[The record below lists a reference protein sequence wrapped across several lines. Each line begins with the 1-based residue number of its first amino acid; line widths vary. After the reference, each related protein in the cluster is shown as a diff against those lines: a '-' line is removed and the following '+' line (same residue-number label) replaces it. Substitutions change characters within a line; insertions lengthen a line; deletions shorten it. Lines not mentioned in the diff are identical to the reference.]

1 MKKLMLSACSLFVLA
16 GCSSVK
22 SVSVPFFSSLPE
34 GVTLIEESS
43 AQAGKV
49 KIPYEKYRL
58 ENGLTVILSPDHSDP
73 LVHVD
78 VTYHVGSAR
87 EEIGKSGF
95 AHFFEHMMFQGSEN
109 VGDQQHFKIIT
120 EAGGTLNGTTNR
132 DRTNYFET
140 VPANQ
145 LEKML
150 WLESD
155 RMGFLLDAVSQRKF
169 EVQRDTVKNER
180 AQRYDNRP
188 YGLIWEKMAE
198 AIYPEGHPYSWQT
211 IGYVEDLDRVDV
223 NDLKAFFLR
232 WYGPN
237 NAVLTI
243 GGDIDTDQTLEWVN
257 KYFGSI
263 PRGPEVDSA
272 PKQPATL
279 KENRFITLED
289 RIRQPMVMM
298 AWPTTYKGEDH
309 QASLDALASLLGEG
323 NNSLLYQNLVKTQKA
338 VDAGAFQDCAEL
350 ACTFYVYAMGDSG
363 DKGDLAS
370 LYQELMQTLD
380 EFKQKGADGKRLE
393 HIIGKAE
400 ADAVF
405 SLQSVSGKVSQLA
418 SNETFF
424 ATPDR
429 IEYQLDQLRAVT
441 ADSVNQAYQQ
451 FIDGKNKVTLSVVPK
466 GKIDMAVQKANFVTP
481 ARTLPEYQKI
491 TDDQLAY
498 RKAENSFDRAQMP
511 PAGEPVKAEMPD
523 LYKVH
528 FDNGSE
534 LLGAVSDE
542 TPTVLMQFRFPAG
555 SRFDPVGKEGLAKLT
570 AAMMEEGT
578 TSRSAEELQAE
589 LDKLGSNISVSA
601 ERYSTTVTLS
611 ALEKN
616 LPATL
621 EIFQQMIRSP
631 AFDEDDFARAKKQMI
646 EGAVYEQQQPS
657 WMASQATRQVIYD
670 DTLFARSSDG
680 TMASLQ
686 ALTLADVKA
695 FYQSHYTPQSTQIV
709 VVGDLSR
716 REMASQLAFWKAWQG
731 EAAPLYRPQVVKPLS
746 DSKIYLVD
754 KPGAPQSVIRM
765 VRLGLP
771 YDATGEMFLSQLANF
786 NLAGNFNSRLNQNLR
801 EDKGY
806 TYGAQGYFASNLETG
821 VVVFDAQ
828 VRADATIPALMEMEN
843 ELNEFSQSGMTDDE
857 LHFMRQA
864 VGQQDALKYETPG
877 QKAQLIGNILR
888 YSLDEDYLKQRNAIV
903 ENIDKAPLN
912 DLAKKWF
919 DPNDY
924 QMIVV
929 GDAKT
934 LRPQLEK
941 LNKAVEELEI
951 IR

>member
-1 MKKLMLSACSLFVLA
+1 
-16 GCSSVK
+16 
-22 SVSVPFFSSLPE
+22 
-34 GVTLIEESS
+34 
-43 AQAGKV
+43 
-49 KIPYEKYRL
+49 
-58 ENGLTVILSPDHSDP
+58 
-73 LVHVD
+73 
-78 VTYHVGSAR
+78 
-87 EEIGKSGF
+87 
-95 AHFFEHMMFQGSEN
+95 
-109 VGDQQHFKIIT
+109 
-120 EAGGTLNGTTNR
+120 
-132 DRTNYFET
+132 
-140 VPANQ
+140 
-145 LEKML
+145 
-150 WLESD
+150 
-155 RMGFLLDAVSQRKF
+155 MGFLLDAVSQRKF
-169 EVQRDTVKNER
+169 EIQRDTVKNER

-188 YGLIWEKMAE
+188 YGLIWERMAE
-198 AIYPEGHPYSWQT
+198 AMYPEGHPYSWQT

-243 GGDIDTDQTLEWVN
+243 GGDIDIDQTLEWVN
-257 KYFGSI
+257 QYFGSI
-263 PRGPEVDSA
+263 PRGPEVNNA

-279 KENRFITLED
+279 DENRFITLED
-289 RIRQPMVMM
+289 RIRQPMVMIG
-298 AWPTTYKGEDH
+298 WPTTYSGEAQ

-363 DKGDLAS
+363 DKGDLS
-370 LYQELMQTLD
+370 QLYQEIMQTL
-380 EFKQKGADGKRLE
+380 EQFKQQGANAQRLE
-393 HIIGKAE
+393 QILGKAE

-418 SNETFF
+418 ANETFF

-429 IEYQLDQLRAVT
+429 IEQQLDQLRAVT

-451 FIDGKNKVTLSVVPK
+451 FLDGKNKVTLSVVPK
-466 GKIDMAVQKANFVTP
+466 GKTDLAVQTANFVTP
-481 ARTLPEYQKI
+481 KRALPEYQKI
-491 TDDQLAY
+491 SDDQLAY
-498 RKAENSFDRAQMP
+498 RKAVDHFDRSVMP
-511 PAGEPVKAEMPD
+511 AAGDAVKAEMPE
-523 LYKVH
+523 LYRLH

-534 LLGAVSDE
+534 LLGAISDE
-542 TPTVLMQFRFPAG
+542 TPTVLMQFHFPAG
-555 SRFDPVGKEGLAKLT
+555 SRFEPLGKEGLAKLT
-570 AAMMEEGT
+570 AAMMQEGST
-578 TSRSAEELQAE
+578 ERSAEEIQAE
-589 LDKLGSNISVSA
+589 LDKLGSSISISA
-601 ERYSTTVTLS
+601 ERYNTTVTLS
-611 ALEKN
+611 TLEKN

-621 EIFQQMIRSP
+621 AIFQQMIWSP

-646 EGAVYEQQQPS
+646 EGAVYQQQQPS
-657 WMASQATRQVIYD
+657 WMASQATRQVLYGD
-670 DTLFARSSDG
+670 SLFARSADG
-680 TMASLQ
+680 TMSSLNG
-686 ALTLADVKA
+686 LTLEDVKA

-716 REMASQLAFWKAWQG
+716 REMAKQLAFWKAWQG

-746 DSKIYLVD
+746 DAKIYLVD

-828 VRADATIPALMEMEN
+828 VRADATIAALIEMEN
-843 ELNEFSQSGMTDDE
+843 ELNEFSQSGITDEE
-857 LHFMRQA
+857 LRFMRQA
-864 VGQQDALKYETPG
+864 VGQQDALKYETPS

-888 YSLDEDYLKQRNAIV
+888 YSLDEDYLKQRNTIV
-903 ENIDKAPLN
+903 ENVDKRLLN
-912 DLAKKWF
+912 DLAAKWF
-919 DPNDY
+919 DANQY

-929 GDAKT
+929 GDAQT
-934 LRPQLEK
+934 LRPQLK
-941 LNKAVEELEI
+941 QLNKPVEELEI